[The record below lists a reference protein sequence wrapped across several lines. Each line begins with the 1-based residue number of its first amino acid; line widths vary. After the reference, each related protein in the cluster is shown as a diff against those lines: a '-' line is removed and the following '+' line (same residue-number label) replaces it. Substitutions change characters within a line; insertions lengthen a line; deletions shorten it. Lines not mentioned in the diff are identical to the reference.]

1 MPVDTSIYNGFLA
14 QPKSALD
21 YQNEFMGAEAQRQKI
36 QQNAFSLQGAQASLA
51 DAQRVRDEQSG
62 IRSAL
67 ASLPPTSTPDDQV
80 KALRALG
87 TPTALT
93 TADTLATSYGN
104 QQVSAATAKEKTSIA
119 GKNDNET
126 AIAKHQQHLQA
137 LAAVQTPEDAV
148 QWALDG
154 VKSGALPAEGLPQA
168 LQKIGAAAQA
178 PGGLDQ
184 WKQQTAQTGQTI
196 QQQLE
201 MTTAKPTEVRLGNV
215 VKMIDTNP
223 HSPTY
228 GKEVVAP
235 QAIGVSPDTVA
246 TQAGENSRSAAG
258 IKKDLAVA
266 GLNPDG
272 GVNGNQEAM
281 AQLIAAGKAPA
292 PSGMAAARPGVG
304 ALMAR
309 VSQIN
314 PDYDATTYNAKNAA
328 AKGFTSGQQGNALR
342 SISTA
347 SEHLSQLDKLGDALE
362 NGKYPLVNTIGNAY
376 GIQTGQA
383 PAQVFNAVKGV
394 VAQEVVKAIV
404 AGGGSA
410 GERDEAAKAFSNASS
425 PAQLKQT
432 IQAYRTVMQAQ
443 KSNLL
448 DQRRAAG
455 LPDSTLPAYVAP
467 GGSAAGGAPAGID
480 PNAIA
485 AELAKRGVK

>member
-1 MPVDTSIYNGFLA
+1 MPVDAGIYNAFMA
-14 QPKSALD
+14 PPKSALE
-21 YQNEFMGAEAQRQKI
+21 YQNEFLGAQAQRQKI
-36 QQNAFSLQGAQASLA
+36 QQNAIGLQGAQASLA

-104 QQVSAATAKEKTSIA
+104 QLKATAGAAKDNADA
-119 GKNDNET
+119 GKITQDT
-126 AIAKHQQHLQA
+126 LIAKHQQHLQA
-137 LAAVQTPEDAV
+137 LATVQTPEDAV

-154 VKSGALPAEGLPQA
+154 VKSGALPADGLPQA

-178 PGGLDQ
+178 PGGLNQ
-184 WKQQTAQTGQTI
+184 WKQQTAQAGQTI
-196 QQQLE
+196 QQQME
-201 MTTAKPTEVRLGNV
+201 MATPKPTEVRLGNV

-235 QAIGVSPDTVA
+235 QQIGVSPDTVA
-246 TQAGENSRSAAG
+246 NNATSRANNAANIG
-258 IKKDLAVA
+258 KDLAVA

-272 GVNGNQEAM
+272 GVNANQEAM

-362 NGKYPLVNTIGNAY
+362 NGQYPLVNSIGNAY

-455 LPDSTLPAYVAP
+455 LSDATLPAYAAP
-467 GGSAAGGAPAGID
+467 GGAPAGID
-480 PNAIA
+480 PSAIQ